1 MTQPPLILR
10 QRFLEF
16 SWDLIGFHGN
26 RFQTKRSF
34 LLIFYHII
42 FYKYVIS
49 GSAAWIFIIRFQ
61 DLNDFKEEE
70 NQFGQNLVFF
80 IRTTSEQ
87 IFH

>member
-1 MTQPPLILR
+1 M
-10 QRFLEF
+10 
-16 SWDLIGFHGN
+16 
-26 RFQTKRSF
+26 
-34 LLIFYHII
+34 IFYHII